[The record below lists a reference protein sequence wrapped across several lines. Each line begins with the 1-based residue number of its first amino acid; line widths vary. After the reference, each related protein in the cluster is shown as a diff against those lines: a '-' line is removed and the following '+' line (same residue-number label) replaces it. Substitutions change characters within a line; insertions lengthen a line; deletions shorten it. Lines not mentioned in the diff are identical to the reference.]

1 MPDAV
6 EDGKVLEIRVD
17 PVAEE
22 IYVIIPRDD
31 QERTDVLVIDFD
43 SARAMLEGLGQAVL
57 MIEEYG
63 SLPGAREGS

>member
-6 EDGKVLEIRVD
+6 EDGKVLDIRVD

-22 IYVIIPRDD
+22 IYVIIPRAD

-43 SARAMLEGLGQAVL
+43 SAHAMLDGLSQAVL

>member
-43 SARAMLEGLGQAVL
+43 SAHAMLEGLSHAVL